1 MSEREKLLEQVCTRL
16 SADTVTELD
25 AHVRE
30 REREAR
36 VPLTRSLVMREIIE
50 RWAADRRAVSTAS
63 TASTK
68 STR

>member
-25 AHVRE
+25 AYVRE
-30 REREAR
+30 REREAK
-36 VPLTRSLVMREIIE
+36 VPLTRSLGVREIIE

-63 TASTK
+63 TT

>member
-25 AHVRE
+25 AYVRE
-30 REREAR
+30 REREAK
-36 VPLTRSLVMREIIE
+36 VPLTRSLGVREIIE
-50 RWAADRRAVSTAS
+50 RWAADRRALSTAS
-63 TASTK
+63 TT

>member
-1 MSEREKLLEQVCTRL
+1 VSEREKLLEQVCTRL

-25 AHVRE
+25 AYVRE
-30 REREAR
+30 REREAK
-36 VPLTRSLVMREIIE
+36 VPLTRSLGVREIIE

-63 TASTK
+63 TT

>member
-25 AHVRE
+25 AYVRE
-30 REREAR
+30 REREAK
-36 VPLTRSLVMREIIE
+36 VPLTRSLGVREIIE
-50 RWAADRRAVSTAS
+50 RWAADRRDVSTPS
-63 TASTK
+63 TT